1 MNNKFPNIATILL
14 SLTTIALLAIPV
26 IFDQQAND
34 IKRHTNTLQQKI
46 HHLQNGIYKTEIL
59 QTRAQA
65 QNHQT
70 QLLTTLGASLET
82 LKTQT
87 QASQDL
93 TYQAARSSIQIAET
107 DRQKDLSTALQNL
120 DTYEKLNETTNRYLS
135 EAQDQVLHLQN
146 QITEYAKT
154 QIKLNTRR
162 THWLIGCVAFLT
174 IGLALALLSA
184 YWT

>member
-1 MNNKFPNIATILL
+1 MNTKIPNIATILL

-26 IFDQQAND
+26 LFDQQVND

-46 HHLQNGIYKTEIL
+46 HHLQHGIHKTEIL

-65 QNHQT
+65 HHHQS
-70 QLLTTLGASLET
+70 QLLSTLNVSQDILNI
-82 LKTQT
+82 QT
-87 QASQDL
+87 QASQNL
-93 TYQAARSSIQIAET
+93 IRQTALSAIQIA
-107 DRQKDLSTALQNL
+107 DPNRQKDLSSALQNL
-120 DTYEKLNETTNRYLS
+120 DTYDKLNETSTRYLS

-146 QITEYAKT
+146 QITEYTKT

-162 THWLIGCVAFLT
+162 THWLIGCVAFQT